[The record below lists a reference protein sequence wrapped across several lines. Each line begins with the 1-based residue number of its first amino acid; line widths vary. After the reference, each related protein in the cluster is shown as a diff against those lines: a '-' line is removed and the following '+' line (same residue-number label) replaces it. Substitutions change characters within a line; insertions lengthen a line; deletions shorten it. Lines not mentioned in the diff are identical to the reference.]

1 MDLSGFLNPRNIA
14 LVGASNRLSSWGFI
28 ILHNIISNNYRGKI
42 FPINPRTKEILGL
55 QAYST
60 ILEIP
65 PEEELDLVIIIIRA
79 SLVKSI
85 LEQCTQRGVKN
96 VVVISGG
103 FRESGEEGAKLEEE
117 LVTYAQSHGI
127 HFIGPNG
134 MGIVTTRVGLTAVMW
149 PVQGLKPG
157 GFTLVS
163 QSGNIG
169 TIGLSVA
176 SNRGIGLSC
185 YISGGNFA
193 DLQIEDYLEYL
204 GKHDS
209 QTKVIGLYLEGVLD
223 GRRFATLVEEI
234 SKIKPIIILKA
245 GGTVAGR
252 KAALSHTGAITGDD
266 EVFKQI
272 LKAAGAIV
280 VDTLEEMFDLV
291 LAFENWRNYHFLHNK
306 IVILTRGGGWGV
318 MTSDACSRYDVQV
331 PSLSTKAY
339 QRINELLPPYW
350 SRGNPIDTVADLNLR
365 NLRDIIQILFDEM
378 LDIDAIFLLG
388 VGGISFLAQLAQKSP
403 LISEENQELLDRISA
418 AETSLFSQI
427 IKFSKQY
434 QKPIMITTLL
444 TPENSPAVAKLSSQ
458 DYPVFRSPRGMVK
471 CFRHLADYYKWRQQ
485 HD

>member
-1 MDLSGFLNPRNIA
+1 MDLSGFLNPRNVA

-28 ILHNIISNNYRGKI
+28 VLHNIISNNYQGKI
-42 FPINPRTKEILGL
+42 FPVNPRVKEILGL
-55 QAYST
+55 PTYST

-79 SLVKSI
+79 PLVKSI

-103 FRESGEEGAKLEEE
+103 FRESGEEGAKLEDE

-209 QTKVIGLYLEGVLD
+209 QTKVIGLYLEGVTD
-223 GRRFATLVEEI
+223 GRRFVTLVEEI

-245 GGTVAGR
+245 GGTEAGR

-266 EVFKQI
+266 DLFKQI
-272 LKAAGAIV
+272 LQSAGAVV

-291 LAFENWRNYHFLHNK
+291 LAFENWRNYHFLYSK
-306 IVILTRGGGWGV
+306 VAILTRGGGWGV
-318 MTSDACSRYDVQV
+318 MTSDACSRYGVQLA
-331 PSLSTKAY
+331 PLTKRAY
-339 QRINELLPPYW
+339 KRIDEILPPFW

-365 NLRDIIQILFDEM
+365 NLGEIIQILFEEM

-388 VGGISFLAQLAQKSP
+388 VGGISFLAQQAKQSP
-403 LISEENQELLDRISA
+403 YISNDNQEMLDRVSV
-418 AETSLFSQI
+418 AETSLLI
-427 IKFSKQY
+427 KITKFSRQY
-434 QKPIMITTLL
+434 EKPVFITTLL
-444 TPENSPAVAKLSSQ
+444 TPENSPAIAKLSSQ
-458 DYPVFRSPRGMVK
+458 DYPVFRSPLGMVK
-471 CFRHLADYYKWRQQ
+471 CYRHLVDYYKWRQQ
-485 HD
+485 ND